1 MYATVDLCVSS
12 VIFVM
17 YDMFHYASKSDVPVY
32 SLADARDVN
41 LVRPLPSLSNPLLSN
56 YAT

>member
-1 MYATVDLCVSS
+1 
-12 VIFVM
+12 M